1 MTVLEL
7 STGYNPRLIP
17 MSRNSRRFLAL
28 LLGILISA
36 SALYLVL
43 RWAGWEALLAA
54 IKRMDVRFLLLAFVV
69 YLTSMLA
76 RAAAWKT
83 ILNNKYGFG
92 RVLAALNEG
101 YLLNNVLPWRLGEV
115 GRAVLLGRRSGGSIL
130 SVLSSIL
137 VERLFDL
144 ALALGLLF
152 ALLPLVAD
160 IPNVP
165 RTGSTIAVFLIF
177 IIAVLWL
184 LVRKPEWIES
194 IVSRLPGGGKRWM
207 PAWERV
213 RQGLQALQEPRVL
226 FTSLS
231 WMVLTWALAGV
242 EYWLVLKALIPEAEW
257 TWAFFMLT
265 VTLLGGAIPSSPGYF
280 GVFEAAGVLALSA
293 FNVPKAEALA
303 VSLTIHGMVY
313 SIGSLFGLIALLNE
327 GETIS
332 GLYQDIRRWLST
344 GPNQQAG

>member
-1 MTVLEL
+1 
-7 STGYNPRLIP
+7 
-17 MSRNSRRFLAL
+17 MSRNSRRFLVL

-36 SALYLVL
+36 AALYLVL

-54 IKRMDVRFLLLAFVV
+54 LKRMDARFLLLAVVV
-69 YLTSMLA
+69 YLISMLA
-76 RAAAWKT
+76 RTAAWKT
-83 ILNNKYGFG
+83 ILNHKYGFG

-137 VERLFDL
+137 IERLFDL

-152 ALLPLVAD
+152 ALLPLVAG

-165 RTGSTIAVFLIF
+165 RTGSTIAVVLIV

-184 LVRKPEWIES
+184 LVRKPEWIEN

-213 RQGLQALQEPRVL
+213 RQGLQALQDPRVL
-226 FTSLS
+226 FKSLG

-242 EYWLVLKALIPEAEW
+242 EYWLVLKALIPDAEW
-257 TWAFFMLT
+257 PWAFFMLT
-265 VTLLGGAIPSSPGYF
+265 ITLLGGAIPSSPGYF

-293 FNVPKAEALA
+293 FDVPKAEALA

-327 GETIS
+327 GGTIS
-332 GLYQDIRRWLST
+332 GLYQDIRRWLSS
-344 GPNQQAG
+344 GSNQQAG

>member
-7 STGYNPRLIP
+7 STGYNPRLMP
-17 MSRNSRRFLAL
+17 MSRNSHRFLVL

-36 SALYLVL
+36 AALYLVL

-54 IKRMDVRFLLLAFVV
+54 LKRMDVRFLLLAVVV
-69 YLTSMLA
+69 YLISMLA
-76 RAAAWKT
+76 RAAAWQT
-83 ILNNKYGFG
+83 ILNHKYGFG

-152 ALLPLVAD
+152 ALLPLVAG

-165 RTGSTIAVFLIF
+165 RTGSIIAVVLIF
-177 IIAVLWL
+177 IVAVLWL
-184 LVRKPEWIES
+184 LVRKPVWIES
-194 IVSRLPGGGKRWM
+194 VLSRLPGGGKRWM

-213 RQGLQALQEPRVL
+213 RQGLQALQDPRVL
-226 FTSLS
+226 FTSLG

-265 VTLLGGAIPSSPGYF
+265 ITLLGGAIPSSPGYF
-280 GVFEAAGVLALSA
+280 GVFEAAGVLALAA
-293 FNVPKAEALA
+293 FDVPKAEALA
-303 VSLTIHGMVY
+303 VSLTIHGMVF

-332 GLYQDIRRWLST
+332 GLYQDIRRWLPS
-344 GPNQQAG
+344 GSNQQAG

>member
-1 MTVLEL
+1 MLES
-7 STGYNPRLIP
+7 STEYNPRLMA
-17 MSRNSRRFLAL
+17 MSRNSRRFLVL

-36 SALYLVL
+36 AALYLVL

-54 IKRMDVRFLLLAFVV
+54 LKRMDVRFLLLAVVV
-69 YLTSMLA
+69 YLISMLA
-76 RAAAWKT
+76 RVAAWQT
-83 ILNNKYGFG
+83 ILNHKYGFG

-152 ALLPLVAD
+152 ALLPLVAG

-165 RTGSTIAVFLIF
+165 RTGTTIAVVLIF
-177 IIAVLWL
+177 IIVLLWL

-194 IVSRLPGGGKRWM
+194 VVSRLPGGGKRWM

-213 RQGLQALQEPRVL
+213 RQGLQALQNPRVL
-226 FTSLS
+226 FASLG

-242 EYWLVLKALIPEAEW
+242 EYWLVLKAFIPEAEW

-265 VTLLGGAIPSSPGYF
+265 ITLLGGAIPSSPGYF

-293 FNVPKAEALA
+293 FGVPKAEALA

-327 GETIS
+327 GGTIS
-332 GLYQDIRRWLST
+332 GLYQDIRSWLSSAS
-344 GPNQQAG
+344 NQAG

>member
-1 MTVLEL
+1 MTVPETP
-7 STGYNPRLIP
+7 TGYNPRLKA
-17 MSRNSRRFLAL
+17 MTRNSRRFLVL
-28 LLGILISA
+28 LVGILISA
-36 SALYLVL
+36 AALYLIL
-43 RWAGWEALLAA
+43 RWVGWGPLLAA
-54 IKRMDVRFLLLAFVV
+54 LKRMDVRFLLLAVVV

-76 RAAAWKT
+76 RAAAWQT
-83 ILNNKYGFG
+83 IQNNRYRFG

-101 YLLNNVLPWRLGEV
+101 YLLNNILPWRLGEV

-130 SVLSSIL
+130 SVLSSIF

-152 ALLPLVAD
+152 ALLPLVAG

-165 RTGSTIAVFLIF
+165 RTGSTIAVILIL
-177 IIAVLWL
+177 IITVLWL

-194 IVSRLPGGGKRWM
+194 FISRLPGGGKRWM
-207 PAWERV
+207 PSWERV
-213 RQGLQALQEPRVL
+213 RQGLQALQDPRLL
-226 FTSLS
+226 FTSLF

-242 EYWLVLKALIPEAEW
+242 EYWLVMKALIPEAEW

-265 VTLLGGAIPSSPGYF
+265 ITLLGGAIPSSPGYF

-332 GLYQDIRRWLST
+332 VLYKDVRSWLST
-344 GPNQQAG
+344 GSKQQVG

>member
-1 MTVLEL
+1 
-7 STGYNPRLIP
+7 
-17 MSRNSRRFLAL
+17 MSRNSRRFLVL
-28 LLGILISA
+28 LLGILISVV
-36 SALYLVL
+36 ALYLVL

-54 IKRMDVRFLLLAFVV
+54 LVRMDVRFLLLAVVV

-76 RAAAWKT
+76 RAAAWQT
-83 ILNNKYGFG
+83 ILNYKYGFG

-101 YLLNNVLPWRLGEV
+101 YLLNNVLPWRMGEV
-115 GRAVLLGRRSGGSIL
+115 GRAVLLGRRSGGSIFT
-130 SVLSSIL
+130 VLSSIL

-152 ALLPLVAD
+152 ALLPLVAG

-165 RTGSTIAVFLIF
+165 RTGTTIAVVLIL
-177 IIAVLWL
+177 IIAVLWI

-194 IVSRLPGGGKRWM
+194 VVSRLPGGGRRWM

-213 RQGLQALQEPRVL
+213 RQGLQALQDPRLL
-226 FTSLS
+226 FKTLG
-231 WMVLTWALAGV
+231 WMALTWALAGV
-242 EYWLVLKALIPEAEW
+242 EYWLVMKALIPEAEW

-265 VTLLGGAIPSSPGYF
+265 ITLLGGAIPSSPGYF
-280 GVFEAAGVLALSA
+280 GVFEAAGVLALSV
-293 FNVPKAEALA
+293 FDVPKAEALA

-327 GETIS
+327 GGTIS

-344 GPNQQAG
+344 GSNHQAG